1 MHNSRDDGHARC
13 AQEQHS
19 RVSEPHSGPK
29 FERAPAKPAR
39 SRSDESGWTPQPV
52 RTGRGDE
59 GRTVCGQDWPGGYN
73 VRRNQVCRF
82 VGLRAFAVVARFTRR
97 AGPVLA
103 VTEALARSAL
113 VSLAWTAIAGR
124 DDRMGGCHLGLA
136 APDMRNA
143 RQPVAG

>member
-1 MHNSRDDGHARC
+1 MHNSRDHGHARC
-13 AQEQHS
+13 AQGQHS
-19 RVSEPHSGPK
+19 RVSGPHGGPK

-52 RTGRGDE
+52 ETVRGDE
-59 GRTVCGQDWPGGYN
+59 CRKVCGQDRPGGYN
-73 VRRNQVCRF
+73 ERRNQMCRF
-82 VGLRAFAVVARFTRR
+82 VGLRAFAVVARFTRS

-113 VSLAWTAIAGR
+113 VSLAWTAIASR
-124 DDRMGGCHLGLA
+124 DDGMCGCHLGLA